1 VQELEHCGLELMWVI
16 YSIAF
21 VIALPFYLLWQKLR
35 G

>member
-1 VQELEHCGLELMWVI
+1 VPELELCVVELMWVI